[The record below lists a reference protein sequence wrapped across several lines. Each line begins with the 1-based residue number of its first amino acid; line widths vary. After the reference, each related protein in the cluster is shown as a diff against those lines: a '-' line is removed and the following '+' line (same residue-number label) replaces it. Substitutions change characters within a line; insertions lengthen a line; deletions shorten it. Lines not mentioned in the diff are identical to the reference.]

1 MSKPLL
7 KIEDLWIVCENAP
20 LPYPLLKGINLEI
33 YSGEKVGI
41 VGESGCGKTLTA
53 LSILNILPEGIKIEK
68 GKIILFHN
76 QATVSLHSL
85 PQNSPQWLK
94 IRGEIISMIFQ
105 EPSVYLNPTLPVG
118 FQIMEPLIYH
128 SRKLTREQQKRKAI
142 EFMGK
147 VGLPHPESLFHRFP
161 HELSGGMKQRVLIAM
176 ALILHPKLLI
186 ADEPTTALD
195 VTIQANILKL
205 LLSLSQE
212 LKMSLL
218 LITHD
223 LSIIAE
229 TVDKLYVM
237 YAGEMVEWGK
247 TEDLLKSPLHPYLS
261 SLINALPV
269 LEREK
274 KVLKPLPGTL
284 PDPREKIKGC
294 PFYPRCGKKL
304 AKCKEIPP
312 PSIKI
317 DENHWVKCW
326 MYENP

>member
-1 MSKPLL
+1 LENQGALL
-7 KIEDLWIVCENAP
+7 SIKGLNIGYRVRRGFLNALTDVSLDIP
-20 LPYPLLKGINLEI
+20 QNT
-33 YSGEKVGI
+33 VVAV
-41 VGESGCGKTLTA
+41 VGESGCGKSTLG
-53 LSILNILPEGIKIEK
+53 LSIIGLLPEQAIIRSGSIIYK
-68 GKIILFHN
+68 GVDL
-76 QATVSLHSL
+76 
-85 PQNSPQWLK
+85 LK
-94 IRGEIISMIFQ
+94 IPEKDLRRFRGTEISMIFQ

-128 SRKLTREQQKRKAI
+128 SRKLTREQQKRKTI
-142 EFMGK
+142 EFMEK
-147 VGLPHPESLFHRFP
+147 VGLPHPESLFHQFP

-247 TEDLLKSPLHPYLS
+247 TENLLNSPLHPYLS

-294 PFYPRCGKKL
+294 PFYPRCEKKL
-304 AKCKEIPP
+304 AKCKEISP

-317 DENHWVKCW
+317 DENHWVRCW